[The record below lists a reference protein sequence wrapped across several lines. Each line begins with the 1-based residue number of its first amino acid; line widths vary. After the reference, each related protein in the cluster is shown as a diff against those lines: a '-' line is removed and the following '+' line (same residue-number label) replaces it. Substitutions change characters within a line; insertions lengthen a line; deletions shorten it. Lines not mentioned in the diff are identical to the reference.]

1 VSDDANDAASSGDPS
16 ANEITRLL
24 VALRADG
31 EGRGRATERLVEAL
45 YPELRRTAARLMRR
59 ERDGHTLQPTAV
71 VHEAFVRLVN
81 QRTIDWQD
89 RAHFLGIAARVM
101 RQILVEHARRRGA
114 AKRGADPARVTLDEA
129 LASGHDPAL
138 EMLALDDVLSRLAA
152 VDPRGAQ
159 VAELRIFGGL
169 TVEET
174 AHALSVSARTVHT
187 DWAMAR
193 LWLARELAR

>member
-1 VSDDANDAASSGDPS
+1 VSDTGARASRGPQPH
-16 ANEITRLL
+16 AGVTQLL
-24 VALRADG
+24 VALRAGG
-31 EGRGRATERLVEAL
+31 EGRAQVTGQLVEAL
-45 YPELRRTAARLMRR
+45 YPELRRLAAHLMRR

-71 VHEAFVRLVN
+71 VHEAFVRLVH
-81 QRTIDWQD
+81 QRSVDWHD

-101 RQILVEHARRRGA
+101 RQVLIDHARRRGA
-114 AKRGADPARVTLDEA
+114 GKRGANPDRVTLDEA
-129 LASGHDPAL
+129 LAAGDDPAL
-138 EMLALDDVLSRLAA
+138 GVLALDDVLTRLAD

-169 TVEET
+169 TVQET
-174 AHALSVSARTVHT
+174 AHALGVSARTIHT